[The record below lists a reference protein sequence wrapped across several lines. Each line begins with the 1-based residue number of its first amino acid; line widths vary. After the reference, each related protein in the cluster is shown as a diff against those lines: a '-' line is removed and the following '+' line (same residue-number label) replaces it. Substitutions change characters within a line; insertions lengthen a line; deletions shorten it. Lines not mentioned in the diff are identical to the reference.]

1 MASPD
6 LPIDTPQLHQ
16 YGLDGRLDMRSIK
29 IMTDGMFWLYLVYQY
44 WFLIVITLFTGAL
57 GSWGAALLEP
67 YSDDPTT
74 SGIMRYK
81 ESELAK
87 VVEKWWNAGWGIV
100 SGSTPALT
108 DEHYWLTQS
117 EYSLHRRSCKQ
128 SCFGHIWKPSDQIW
142 VVNHLRVGQEKAKDW
157 ACSDYET
164 RRSGKDW

>member
-6 LPIDTPQLHQ
+6 LPIDTTQLHQ

-44 WFLIVITLFTGAL
+44 LFLIITSLFTGAL

-74 SGIMRYK
+74 SGIMRY
-81 ESELAK
+81 EEPELAK

-100 SGSTPALT
+100 SGSTPVLT
-108 DEHYWLTQS
+108 DEHYWLT
-117 EYSLHRRSCKQ
+117 
-128 SCFGHIWKPSDQIW
+128 
-142 VVNHLRVGQEKAKDW
+142 
-157 ACSDYET
+157 
-164 RRSGKDW
+164 